1 MYDTNGKGEQHSR
14 RNGGG
19 CGEVLETKCR
29 MIILEKETDQYIQHY
44 IAEHKLRFPEE
55 AIMNIFQKY

>member
-1 MYDTNGKGEQHSR
+1 MRTKARRCHRSELWIDEWMYDTNGKGEQHSR

-29 MIILEKETDQYIQHY
+29 MIILEKETD
-44 IAEHKLRFPEE
+44 
-55 AIMNIFQKY
+55 